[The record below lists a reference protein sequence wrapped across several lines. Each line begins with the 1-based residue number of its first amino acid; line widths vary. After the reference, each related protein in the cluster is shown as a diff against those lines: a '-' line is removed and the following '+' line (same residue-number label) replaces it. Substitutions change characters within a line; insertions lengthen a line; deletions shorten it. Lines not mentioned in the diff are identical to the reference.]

1 MEETSGLWHNGADGE
16 RQRDLEA
23 REPDVVDGVFT
34 AAEIN
39 NHRRGS
45 ADKYRFSTYGY
56 QVRGRGQYCIIGSSL
71 TACWT
76 SV

>member
-1 MEETSGLWHNGADGE
+1 MEESSGLGHNGADGE

-39 NHRRGS
+39 NHLRGS
-45 ADKYRFSTYGY
+45 TDKYKFSTYGY
-56 QVRGRGQYCIIGSSL
+56 QVRGRGQYRIVDSSL

-76 SV
+76 LV